1 MKPDRAYSLLK
12 DYTMVREGTF
22 QDNLALAEEVKHV
35 AGCVIECGVWRGGM
49 IAGLA
54 TVMGKDRNY
63 FLFDSFRGL
72 PPAKS
77 IDGQAALN
85 YQADKE
91 SPTYYDNCTASSGFA
106 RSAMEIVGVRKY
118 AIVPGWFADTIPAA
132 HIREPIAILRLDADW
147 YDSTAICLNSLFDRV
162 AMDGLIIV
170 DDYYAWDGCARAVHD
185 FLSRRQATERIRQ
198 RGTVCYLIKH

>member
-12 DYTMVREGTF
+12 DYTMTREGTF
-22 QDNLALAEEVKHV
+22 RDNLALAEEVKHIP
-35 AGCVIECGVWRGGM
+35 GCVVECGVWRGGM

-54 TVMGKDRNY
+54 TVMGKHRNY

-72 PPAKS
+72 PPAKP

-91 SPTYYDNCTASSGFA
+91 SATYYDNCAASSRFA
-106 RSAMEIVGVRKY
+106 HSAMEIVGVRNY
-118 AIVPGWFADTIPAA
+118 NIVPGWFSDTIPAA
-132 HIREPIAILRLDADW
+132 HIPAPIAILRLDADW
-147 YDSTAICLNSLFDRV
+147 YDSTAVCLNSLFDLV
-162 AMDGLIIV
+162 AMGGLIIV
-170 DDYYAWDGCARAVHD
+170 DDYYIWDGCARAVHD

-198 RGTVCYLIKH
+198 RGTVCYLTKH